1 MVNGL
6 NSYDSYEQDT
16 KQIIYWDVDDVILN
30 SGETIVGLLNQKRQE
45 LGLQPRELKDL
56 KDWGYKSI
64 LRDTNKN
71 EIEALF
77 ESDDFW
83 NRVKIKSEF
92 IELMESGI
100 LNSYNHRIVTKGS
113 SINRKKKF
121 KKLSEDLNG
130 LNWEYFIGIE
140 NNRDKSVVDMTD
152 GILIDDNYDNLV
164 KTNAQIKILL
174 KNGLTTD
181 YNTNY
186 GKYGNIDN
194 LYIVE
199 TLEEVRQ
206 ILEFNLEFSL

>member
-6 NSYDSYEQDT
+6 NSYDSYEQGT

-30 SGETIVGLLNQKRQE
+30 SGETIVELLNQKRQE

-92 IELMESGI
+92 VELMKSGI

-113 SINRKKKF
+113 SVNRKKKF
-121 KKLSEDLNG
+121 KKLSEDLN
-130 LNWEYFIGIE
+130 
-140 NNRDKSVVDMTD
+140 
-152 GILIDDNYDNLV
+152 
-164 KTNAQIKILL
+164 
-174 KNGLTTD
+174 
-181 YNTNY
+181 
-186 GKYGNIDN
+186 
-194 LYIVE
+194 
-199 TLEEVRQ
+199 
-206 ILEFNLEFSL
+206 